1 MAQLIRECHM
11 DFRPQERR
19 RYARLD
25 IALSVSYAILNSNTE
40 FKEQNEAWSSDIS
53 AGGLRMMTPTSL
65 ENGSQLELEIYV
77 GDGTQS
83 INANAEVIWQSKISE
98 TCYET
103 GAIIR
108 YMPESDK
115 KRFMGFV
122 FDQMSR
128 FVGIPEMIGH
138 SAH

>member
-1 MAQLIRECHM
+1 MRDGQIEI
-11 DFRPQERR
+11 DSQERR

-25 IALSVSYAILNSNTE
+25 IALSVSYAVLNSSTDENE
-40 FKEQNEAWSSDIS
+40 LNEAWSSDIS

-65 ENGSQLELEIYV
+65 ENGNQLDLEIFV
-77 GDGTQS
+77 EDDTKP
-83 INANAEVIWQSKISE
+83 IHADAEVVWQNKISD

-108 YMPESDK
+108 YMPENDK

-128 FVGIPEMIGH
+128 FVGIPEMTIQ
-138 SAH
+138 